1 MCILVGYY
9 LIDSCKIILSRL
21 HLQYLSNWIGGKN
34 MKKECTGSQ
43 VKMGDK
49 TYPCTVSLAMDLVGG
64 KWKTVI
70 LYHLKEGGK
79 RYSELRKELF
89 AVTEMTLSLQLKQ
102 LENDGLVSR
111 TVFGEKPPVKVVY
124 ALTAFGET
132 FIPVLDAITEWGN
145 RIAEEKGSFTE

>member
-1 MCILVGYY
+1 
-9 LIDSCKIILSRL
+9 
-21 HLQYLSNWIGGKN
+21 

-111 TVFGEKPPVKVVY
+111 TVFGEKPPVKGIS
-124 ALTAFGET
+124 LKS
-132 FIPVLDAITEWGN
+132 WGVIFLVGVSLCYGK
-145 RIAEEKGSFTE
+145 RSRTT